1 MAIAKP
7 GVRKNDKK
15 TEAYLDSLTDEA
27 REIYENKLPVVK
39 NFGERFDIELGCS
52 FNDVLEIVIST
63 DGGDFKYET
72 NK

>member
-1 MAIAKP
+1 M
-7 GVRKNDKK
+7 
-15 TEAYLDSLTDEA
+15 
-27 REIYENKLPVVK
+27 K